1 LDAHLEQLVR
11 GRCVALV
18 GPSRSIAASGY
29 GAAIDRHAIVA
40 RLNHGWPVPKRLWPD
55 QGTRL
60 DLLYHC
66 CNGDY
71 PLQSVLS
78 QAPWPHHVCVEQ
90 GPQTEV
96 LRAACNRQGI
106 RCTDITDL
114 YAALTHSLGTF
125 PNTGLVA
132 LHHLLSHGVA
142 SVTLYGLTF
151 YREGY
156 LHGYQGDGASAENWP
171 SSGAAPSTI
180 WKHDLERQYRHFL
193 ALYHHD
199 LRIHVDAR
207 SQAVMVDLADHRN
220 HRGAEARQRIAAPL
234 ALDQAGL
241 ASL

>member
-1 LDAHLEQLVR
+1 MRDASSSDKATHGLVRLDAQLEQLVR
-11 GRCVALV
+11 GRRVALV
-18 GPSRSIAASGY
+18 GPSRSIVASGY
-29 GAAIDRHAIVA
+29 GPVIDGHAIVA
-40 RLNHGWPVPKRLWPD
+40 RLNHGWPVPEWLRPD

-71 PLQSVLS
+71 PLDAILG
-78 QAPWPHHVCVEQ
+78 QAPWPRHVCVEQ

-96 LRAACNRQGI
+96 LRAAFARQEI

-132 LHHLLSHGVA
+132 LHHLLGHGVA

-156 LHGYQGDGASAENWP
+156 LQGYQGDGASAENWP
-171 SSGAAPSTI
+171 ASGVAPSTI
-180 WKHDLERQYRHFL
+180 WKHDLERQYRHFR
-193 ALYHHD
+193 ALYDHD
-199 LRIHVDAR
+199 LRISVDAR
-207 SQAVMVDLADHRN
+207 SRAVMADLSE
-220 HRGAEARQRIAAPL
+220 G
-234 ALDQAGL
+234 
-241 ASL
+241 